1 MKKLLI
7 IALLILG
14 ANNILAENIEINIQ
28 EAVNK
33 AYESNKLIT
42 KSELDLESSDLKVK
56 QSYKNGLPSLNLSGA
71 WADGESPNPFG
82 TGYKNQLVLQQPIF
96 QGFQI
101 MEGIKSSKNIRT
113 LSQLQLEVQKREVK
127 LQVIES
133 FLNVVRLEKQKEVLE
148 GAVEELGINLE
159 KLKKMQEL
167 GMVTKTDVLDLELE
181 KLKLET
187 NLMTV
192 ENARDIQVLD
202 LKNKIGIKPN
212 EEISI
217 VMPDLTKVNVE
228 KIDYN
233 HDLKYTLKN
242 NIQIQMARLGKE
254 LTKASETISRA
265 KLLPSVAF
273 QGTYGNQSFVPDFE
287 DSVNPEN
294 YEWSIGIN
302 FSWNIFSFGKNINGL
317 SIAKND
323 TEKARLDEELAIEN
337 IELLLKSTYLNILQ
351 LDKQILAAQNAVI
364 NSAENYRLQ
373 KKKYDNQMI
382 TSIEFLSAEN
392 NLRNSKFALIDYE
405 LQFYFNY
412 EKYLNI
418 LD

>member
-7 IALLILG
+7 STFLV
-14 ANNILAENIEINIQ
+14 LAMTSMAESIEISIQ

-42 KSELDLESSDLKVK
+42 KSELDLDTSNLKVK
-56 QSYKNGLPSLNLSGA
+56 QSYKNGLPSLSLSGV
-71 WADGESPNPFG
+71 WADAENANPFG

-101 MEGIKSSKNIRT
+101 VEGIKSSRNVRT
-113 LSQLQLEVQKREVK
+113 LSELQLEAQKREVK

-133 FLNVVRLEKQKEVLE
+133 FLNVVRLEKQKEVLQA
-148 GAVEELGINLE
+148 AVDEMEVNLTR
-159 KLKKMQEL
+159 LTKMQEL

-192 ENARDIQVLD
+192 ENAGDIQILD
-202 LKNKIGIKPN
+202 LKNKIGIRPN
-212 EEISI
+212 EEVKI
-217 VMPDLTKVNVE
+217 VMPELAEINIDNINYEDDL
-228 KIDYN
+228 
-233 HDLKYTLKN
+233 LYTLEN
-242 NIQIQMARLGKE
+242 NIQLQMARLGKE
-254 LTKASETISRA
+254 LTEASETISRA

-287 DSVNPEN
+287 DSIDPDN
-294 YEWSIGIN
+294 YEWSVGIN
-302 FSWNIFSFGKNINGL
+302 FSWNVFSFGKNINGL

-323 TEKARLDEELAIEN
+323 TEKARLDEELTKEN
-337 IELLLKSTYLNILQ
+337 IELLLKSTYLNVLQ
-351 LDKQILAAQNAVI
+351 LDKQILAAQNAVT
-364 NSAENYRLQ
+364 NSEENYRLQ

-405 LQFYFNY
+405 LQFYYNY

>member
-7 IALLILG
+7 STFLV
-14 ANNILAENIEINIQ
+14 LAMTSMAESIEISIQ

-42 KSELDLESSDLKVK
+42 KSELDLDTSNLKVK
-56 QSYKNGLPSLNLSGA
+56 QSYKNGLPSLSLSGV
-71 WADGESPNPFG
+71 WADAENANPFG

-101 MEGIKSSKNIRT
+101 VEGIKSSRNVRT
-113 LSQLQLEVQKREVK
+113 LSELQLEAQKREVK

-133 FLNVVRLEKQKEVLE
+133 FLNVVRLEKQKEVLQA
-148 GAVEELGINLE
+148 AVDEMEVNLTR
-159 KLKKMQEL
+159 LTKMQEL

-192 ENARDIQVLD
+192 ENAGDIQILD
-202 LKNKIGIKPN
+202 LKNKIGIRPN
-212 EEISI
+212 EEVKI
-217 VMPDLTKVNVE
+217 VMPELAEINIDNINYEDDL
-228 KIDYN
+228 
-233 HDLKYTLKN
+233 LYTLEN
-242 NIQIQMARLGKE
+242 NIQVQMAKLGKE
-254 LTKASETISRA
+254 LTEASETISRA

-287 DSVNPEN
+287 DSIDPDN
-294 YEWSIGIN
+294 YEWSVGIN
-302 FSWNIFSFGKNINGL
+302 FSWNVFSFGKNINGL

-323 TEKARLDEELAIEN
+323 TEKARLDEELTKEN
-337 IELLLKSTYLNILQ
+337 IELLLKSTYLNVLQ
-351 LDKQILAAQNAVI
+351 LDKQILAAQNAVT
-364 NSAENYRLQ
+364 NSEENYRLQ

-405 LQFYFNY
+405 LQFYYNY

>member
-1 MKKLLI
+1 MKKLLT
-7 IALLILG
+7 IAFLILG
-14 ANNILAENIEINIQ
+14 TATMAESIEISIQ
-28 EAVNK
+28 EAVKK
-33 AYESNKLIT
+33 AYESNKLIS
-42 KSELDLESSDLKVK
+42 KSELDLETSDLKVK
-56 QSYKNGLPSLNLSGA
+56 QSYKNGLPSLNLSGI
-71 WADGESPNPFG
+71 WADAENASPFS

-113 LSQLQLEVQKREVK
+113 LSELQLEAQKRDVK

-148 GAVEELGINLE
+148 AAVGEIGINLDR
-159 KLKKMQEL
+159 LKKMQEL

-192 ENARDIQVLD
+192 ENARDIQILD
-202 LKNKIGIKPN
+202 LKNKIGIKPS

-217 VMPDLTKVNVE
+217 VIPELNE
-228 KIDYN
+228 INIENIDYDK
-233 HDLKYTLKN
+233 DLAYTIEN
-242 NIQIQMARLGKE
+242 NIQIQMARLSKE

-265 KLLPSVAF
+265 KLLPSVAL
-273 QGTYGNQSFVPDFE
+273 QGTYGNQSFVDDFQ
-287 DSVNPEN
+287 DSVDPDN
-294 YEWSIGIN
+294 YEWSVGVN
-302 FSWNIFSFGKNINGL
+302 FSWNVFAFGRNIDGL
-317 SIAKND
+317 NIAKND
-323 TEKARLDEELAIEN
+323 TEKARLDEELAMEN
-337 IELLLKSTYLNILQ
+337 IELLLKSTYLSILQ
-351 LDKQILAAQNAVI
+351 LDKQILAAQNAVL
-364 NSAENYRLQ
+364 NSEENYRLQ

>member
-1 MKKLLI
+1 MKKLLT
-7 IALLILG
+7 IAFLILG
-14 ANNILAENIEINIQ
+14 TATMAESIEISIQ
-28 EAVNK
+28 EAVKK
-33 AYESNKLIT
+33 AYESNKLIS
-42 KSELDLESSDLKVK
+42 KSELDLETSDLKVK
-56 QSYKNGLPSLNLSGA
+56 QSYKNGLPSLNLSGI
-71 WADGESPNPFG
+71 WADAENASPFS

-113 LSQLQLEVQKREVK
+113 LSELQLEAQKRDVK

-148 GAVEELGINLE
+148 AAVGEIGINLDR
-159 KLKKMQEL
+159 LKKMQEL

-192 ENARDIQVLD
+192 ENARDIQILD
-202 LKNKIGIKPN
+202 LKNKIGIKPS

-217 VMPDLTKVNVE
+217 VIPELNE
-228 KIDYN
+228 INIENIDYDK
-233 HDLKYTLKN
+233 DLAYTIEN

-265 KLLPSVAF
+265 KLLPSVAL
-273 QGTYGNQSFVPDFE
+273 QGTYGNQSFVDDFQ
-287 DSVNPEN
+287 DSVDPDN
-294 YEWSIGIN
+294 YEWSVGVN
-302 FSWNIFSFGKNINGL
+302 FSWNVFAFGRNIDGL
-317 SIAKND
+317 NIAKND
-323 TEKARLDEELAIEN
+323 TEKARLDEELAMEN
-337 IELLLKSTYLNILQ
+337 IELLLKSTYLSILQ
-351 LDKQILAAQNAVI
+351 LDKQILAAQNAVL
-364 NSAENYRLQ
+364 NSEENYRLQ

>member
-7 IALLILG
+7 STFLV
-14 ANNILAENIEINIQ
+14 LAMTSMAESIEISIQ

-42 KSELDLESSDLKVK
+42 KSELDLDTSNLKVK
-56 QSYKNGLPSLNLSGA
+56 QSYKNGLPSLSLSGV
-71 WADGESPNPFG
+71 WADAENANPFG

-101 MEGIKSSKNIRT
+101 VEGIKSSRNIRT
-113 LSQLQLEVQKREVK
+113 LSELQLEAQKREVK

-133 FLNVVRLEKQKEVLE
+133 FLNVVRLEKQKEVLQA
-148 GAVEELGINLE
+148 AVDEMGINLTR
-159 KLKKMQEL
+159 LTKMQEL

-192 ENARDIQVLD
+192 ENARDIQILD
-202 LKNKIGIKPN
+202 LKNKIGIRPN
-212 EEISI
+212 EEVKI
-217 VMPDLTKVNVE
+217 VMPELAEINIDNINYENDL
-228 KIDYN
+228 
-233 HDLKYTLKN
+233 LYTLEN
-242 NIQIQMARLGKE
+242 NIQVQMARLGKE
-254 LTKASETISRA
+254 LTEASETISRA

-287 DSVNPEN
+287 DSIDPDN
-294 YEWSIGIN
+294 YEWSVGIN
-302 FSWNIFSFGKNINGL
+302 FSWNVFSFGKNINGL

-323 TEKARLDEELAIEN
+323 TEKARLDEELTKEN
-337 IELLLKSTYLNILQ
+337 IELLLKSTYLNVLQ
-351 LDKQILAAQNAVI
+351 LDKQILAAQNAVT
-364 NSAENYRLQ
+364 NSEENYRLQ

-405 LQFYFNY
+405 LQFYYNY